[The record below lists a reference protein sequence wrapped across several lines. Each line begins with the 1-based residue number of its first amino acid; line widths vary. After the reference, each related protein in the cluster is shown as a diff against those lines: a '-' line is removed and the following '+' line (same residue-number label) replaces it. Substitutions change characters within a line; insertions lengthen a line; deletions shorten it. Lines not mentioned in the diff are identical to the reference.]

1 MIPVRTIEVAAP
13 DKDPG
18 EWVHGLVDAYGDG
31 NIDVIVDQLR
41 VKYPGCGI
49 RLVIFNFQDYRGFS
63 TGCVRRALKEFLRL
77 NYELGAALCKRI
89 LFHRRRQK
97 KEKCQQ
103 TAGIRPRMGEG
114 SAKNFTLRAP

>member
-97 KEKCQQ
+97 KKNASKQQ
-103 TAGIRPRMGEG
+103 GYALEWVKGPQ
-114 SAKNFTLRAP
+114 KTLH